1 MCRLIPA
8 RAGKTCSGWCRR
20 RRSAAHP
27 RACGENPGD
36 RTESATLDGSSPRV
50 RGKRGLQRRLR
61 GFAGL
66 IPARA
71 GKTRPL
77 PSENIEARAHPR
89 ACGENSCGPP
99 ANGTRKG
106 SSPRV
111 RGKPELLADS
121 RVETRLIPARAGK
134 TIIIFG
140 TPENIA
146 AHPRACGENRPRPC
160 RMFSCEGSSPRVRG
174 KREVIDAH
182 SARVGLIPARA
193 GKTTRG
199 IGPSVNPGAH
209 PRACGENMPGGERV
223 ELGTGSS
230 PRVRGKR
237 TGTTPTPPPGRLIPA
252 RAGKTDFTGGGHWG
266 SPAHPRACGENS
278 SVHAAGPPIRG
289 SSPRVR
295 GKRSQVCHL
304 HQFCRLIPAR
314 AGKTRGHPVHR
325 LKEAAHPRACG
336 ENIWDVLKP
345 IRDAGSSPRVRG
357 KLRAV
362 RAIVRE

>member
-71 GKTRPL
+71 GKTTCSTRGSP
-77 PSENIEARAHPR
+77 PTTAHPR
-89 ACGENSCGPP
+89 ACGENEVSVRRCASGE
-99 ANGTRKG
+99 G